1 MASGTASGL
10 AMESASVS
18 FVGALSNCWRDLADA
33 VVARTRASA
42 SPRARALERTVII
55 VVVISSLIC
64 VSVGGGARAKLACY
78 FWWW

>member
-1 MASGTASGL
+1 MASGMASGTASGL

-33 VVARTRASA
+33 VVAR
-42 SPRARALERTVII
+42 PRARALERTVII

-64 VSVGGGARAKLACY
+64 VSVGGGARAKL
-78 FWWW
+78 